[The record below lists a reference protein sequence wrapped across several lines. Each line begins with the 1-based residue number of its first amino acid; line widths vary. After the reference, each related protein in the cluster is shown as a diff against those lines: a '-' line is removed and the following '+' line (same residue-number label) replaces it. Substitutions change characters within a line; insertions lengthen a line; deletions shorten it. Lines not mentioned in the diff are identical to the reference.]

1 MKTTKYD
8 GASFDDFVNEQLQ
21 DKAFRKVFNRERVIS
36 ELVQTVINY
45 RKDANMTQA
54 ALAKRCNT
62 TQQVIA
68 RLEKGNNNR
77 LPSLDLL
84 ARIAAAL
91 GKELTVSIS

>member
-1 MKTTKYD
+1 MNKDKYD
-8 GASFDDFVNEQLQ
+8 GSSFDDFVADQLE
-21 DKAFRKVFNRERVIS
+21 DKTFRKTFNRERAIS
-36 ELVQTVINY
+36 ELVQTVINF
-45 RKDANMTQA
+45 RKDAGLTQA
-54 ALAKRCNT
+54 ALAKKCNT